1 MLQIDRPLDA
11 NDFAGVLSSCGKF
24 LVWVGAVVTGVY
36 GFVVMARGRLKLSR
50 KKTLQGNPARTVGTI
65 IFLIPLAAI
74 AAHFAFLDY
83 ARKSLMSEQLRD
95 DVLLV
100 LPIVVFLVFGVI
112 AFCVATSYEAPLE
125 PKSPS
130 DRAADGRNDPAGRRR
145 ISRPGRKR
153 RDWTPSRDYD
163 DEEAPRESGPDE
175 NS

>member
-11 NDFAGVLSSCGKF
+11 NDFIRVLLLCGKF

-36 GFVVMARGRLKLSR
+36 GIVVMARGRLQLSR
-50 KKTLQGNPARTVGTI
+50 KKVLQGNPARTVGTI
-65 IFLIPLAAI
+65 IFLIPVAAV

-95 DVLLV
+95 DVLLI

-112 AFCVATSYEAPLE
+112 AFCVATSYEAPVV
-125 PKSPS
+125 PTSTS
-130 DRAADGRNDPAGRRR
+130 DRAPEGRNDPAGRRR
-145 ISRPGRKR
+145 LSRPGRKR

-163 DEEAPRESGPDE
+163 DEEAPRRSGPDE